1 MAPSP
6 PGQNSVA
13 ANEGRALSAAA
24 KIVLLNGVGSSGKSS
39 VAKALQTMT
48 AEPFLHVQMDAFVE
62 MLPEAFQD
70 HPDGFAYETVQVDGD
85 PVVAIRAGPAGRR
98 ALQGMRHAV
107 AAMAEQ
113 GNNLIIDD
121 VLCNGEMPDYVTLL
135 SAFDL
140 HLVGVFAPLD
150 ILEARERARVDRLI
164 GLARWQYGRV
174 HEGIGYDLEIDTS
187 TATAVDCAKQIQA
200 RFRL

>member
-1 MAPSP
+1 M
-6 PGQNSVA
+6 
-13 ANEGRALSAAA
+13 SAAA

-39 VAKALQTMT
+39 IAKALQTMT
-48 AEPFLHVQMDAFVE
+48 AEPFLHVQMDVFVE
-62 MLPEAFQD
+62 MLPEALQD
-70 HPDGFAYETVQVDGD
+70 HPDGFAFETTQVEAH
-85 PVVAIRAGPAGRR
+85 PVVAIRAGRAGRR

-121 VLCNGEMPDYVTLL
+121 VLCDGEMPDYVTLL
-135 SAFDL
+135 SAFDP

-150 ILEARERARVDRLI
+150 ILEARERARGDRLT

-174 HEGIGYDLEIDTS
+174 HKGIVYDLEIDTS
-187 TATAVDCAKQIQA
+187 TATPLECAKRIQA